1 MRTRFETRILFRD
14 SIFRL
19 VWNLDDQNTKDL
31 SRYMLPICAF
41 FSTCITVLM
50 IMSYGIIGR
59 ISPLPDS
66 LLALRYILAR
76 IQNTHPVL
84 LMGDMLTFSTPGT
97 ATPDTH
103 RLTHLPGEIP
113 VFPYCH
119 KPRQK
124 RPEHPPVIPA
134 FPYFYTRL
142 KPARKT
148 SISVLPVHRLD
159 THAPHHRGPLQKHP
173 AAPPLPHLKKH
184 RFKTPRHFQANPKSA
199 HASNH
204 YSRNPDGPQTTSPK
218 FFTNTLD

>member
-1 MRTRFETRILFRD
+1 
-14 SIFRL
+14 
-19 VWNLDDQNTKDL
+19 
-31 SRYMLPICAF
+31 MLPICAF
-41 FSTCITVLM
+41 FSTCVTVLM
-50 IMSYGIIGR
+50 IMSYGRIGR
-59 ISPLPDS
+59 NSSLPDS
-66 LLALRYILAR
+66 LLVLRYILAR
-76 IQNTHPVL
+76 IQNTRPVL

-103 RLTHLPGEIP
+103 RITHLPGEIP

-142 KPARKT
+142 IPARNT
-148 SISVLPVHRLD
+148 SISVLPVHRLH
-159 THAPHHRGPLQKHP
+159 THVPHHR
-173 AAPPLPHLKKH
+173 APSRNTLSPLPCPTSKKH

-204 YSRNPDGPQTTSPK
+204 HSRNPDGPQTTSPK
-218 FFTNTLD
+218 FFTDTLD